1 MQLFEERER
10 NLKNMLKA
18 LNHMK
23 DLYQD
28 FTTDVTSSR
37 IVTVI
42 ASKPAWRKKTSGR
55 CLGEAE
61 VPRCRADWCSS
72 PGSGRP
78 ETLLFCALAGCAVCP
93 KLQHIQD
100 MSH

>member
-42 ASKPAWRKKTSGR
+42 ASKPAWRKKNKWQVSG
-55 CLGEAE
+55 G
-61 VPRCRADWCSS
+61 
-72 PGSGRP
+72 G
-78 ETLLFCALAGCAVCP
+78 
-93 KLQHIQD
+93 
-100 MSH
+100 